1 MTKCVNLSVS
11 GPLAKA
17 RIRQVKTLA
26 DLYALCDDYDP
37 HSGELFFDKHPMVF
51 ISILNFYRIS
61 KLHMPEDICPIGFQ
75 DEINFWGIGKHV
87 LTKIWLR
94 KLLNCMVFFIKKVQN
109 DLGFKRKTRGHK
121 LLI

>member
-87 LTKIWLR
+87 LVKFWLR
-94 KLLNCMVFFIKKVQN
+94 KIWNHIVFLSKK
-109 DLGFKRKTRGHK
+109 FKKACGLKRRQEA
-121 LLI
+121 ISY